1 MTGLRVVAT
10 PALRERLR
18 IGMGTQSLGQVR
30 LPNPLGYVACFARS
44 EPPRGGRG
52 LGQQSV
58 RGEAGMSQDEIE
70 ARKKRAE
77 RGWLADPPPPPPR
90 AYIPGEE
97 NTWYLMMGARHVLER
112 RRERE
117 QQREGR

>member
-1 MTGLRVVAT
+1 MTGAST
-10 PALRERLR
+10 
-18 IGMGTQSLGQVR
+18 
-30 LPNPLGYVACFARS
+30 

-58 RGEAGMSQDEIE
+58 RGGSGMSQDEIE
-70 ARKKRAE
+70 ARKNKAE

-97 NTWYLMMGARHVLER
+97 NKWFLMMGARDALER
-112 RRERE
+112 KRKRER
-117 QQREGR
+117 RGDVR